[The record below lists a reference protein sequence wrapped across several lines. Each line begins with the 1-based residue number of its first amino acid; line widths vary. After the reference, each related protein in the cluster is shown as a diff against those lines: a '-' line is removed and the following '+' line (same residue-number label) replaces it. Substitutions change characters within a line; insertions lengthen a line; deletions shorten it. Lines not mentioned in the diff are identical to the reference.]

1 MLDFSKDRLK
11 SVFLFIYCVVDYCG
25 LWYVKEGRKEVK
37 KYVVFFTC
45 MVLRVVYFEVS
56 NILEINSFFNVL
68 YRFIC
73 RRGFVR

>member
-45 MVLRVVYFEVS
+45 MVLRVV
-56 NILEINSFFNVL
+56 
-68 YRFIC
+68 R
-73 RRGFVR
+73 